1 MPRFIRIASA
11 GVIVALTFQLMAD
24 SRQILKIAITGS
36 GEITADGRPTTLEAL
51 IPIFRELAKS
61 KREVWYYRE
70 APKAEPHPNAV
81 KVLNVI
87 VDNNLPVRLSTKPDY
102 SDSVDDKGRSIPRQ

>member
-51 IPIFRELAKS
+51 IPIFRELAKKQTGS
-61 KREVWYYRE
+61 L
-70 APKAEPHPNAV
+70 
-81 KVLNVI
+81 VL
-87 VDNNLPVRLSTKPDY
+87 PRSTE
-102 SDSVDDKGRSIPRQ
+102 GRTASECGESIERHRRQ